1 MGSSKKYA
9 LWLSVLVVLY
19 VLFKKLHIQNWVV
32 YAGARFMQSATLAS
46 WVIFTAIT
54 LLIVGTSALLLV
66 KWIEGMR

>member
-32 YAGARFMQSATLAS
+32 NAGARFMQSATLAS